1 MRTDDS
7 QEAKTEKVKPEVQL
21 VGEDGNAHSILGRV
35 ARVLRRAGY
44 TQEEIS
50 QYREEATSGD
60 YDHLL
65 QVTMSW
71 CHVT

>member
-1 MRTDDS
+1 MQTDDS
-7 QEAKTEKVKPEVQL
+7 QKIGTKKVKPEVQL
-21 VGEDGNAHSILGRV
+21 VGEDDNAHSILGRV
-35 ARVLRRAGY
+35 ARALRRAGY

-50 QYREEATSGD
+50 QYREEAMSGD

-65 QVTMSW
+65 QVTISW